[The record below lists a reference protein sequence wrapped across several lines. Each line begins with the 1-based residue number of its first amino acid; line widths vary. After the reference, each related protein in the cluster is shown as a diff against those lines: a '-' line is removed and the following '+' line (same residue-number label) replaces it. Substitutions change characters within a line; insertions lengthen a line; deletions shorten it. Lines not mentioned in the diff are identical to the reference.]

1 MGSLEIEP
9 SLLRVAI
16 VGTGIAGLTAGIAL
30 RKHPKIEVAL
40 YEKATE
46 LKEIG
51 ASITLGPNGLRTLQ
65 RLGLED
71 CISDQVGYRG
81 PNPISRFYRHWK
93 TNEIIGEDFYEDV
106 SEPLHYTAR
115 FHRGHLQQAL
125 LKHIPRDIIH
135 LKKKLVVATVD
146 HRDGVKMQFQDGT
159 TATADIL
166 IGADGIR
173 SGVRTAFVP
182 DFELEWSGHT
192 AFRGIF
198 DASLVKDIE
207 GVPLDSTHWWGPET
221 NFFATRLAQNRFTVQ
236 GGIYADPQDPV
247 AIAKFRDGG
256 HWDKQ
261 ADINLLREKYLDWN
275 PVVKAL
281 ANVTPDIRYYPNYFC
296 GSSLPTWIFGDR
308 VTLIGDAAHAHG
320 GAFATG
326 GSLAIDDAYALH
338 LALKSVFPETASQ
351 KPSSREILRAL
362 KLYEDTRRPHAVRL
376 LKVAHENNA
385 MKTKKIM
392 AETQETDEELR
403 ARAKRGSGTTW
414 LHEHDVV
421 KSFDEV
427 LAASSKN
434 T

>member
-1 MGSLEIEP
+1 M
-9 SLLRVAI
+9 AI
-16 VGTGIAGLTAGIAL
+16 VGTGIAGLTAAIAL
-30 RKHPKIEVAL
+30 RKHPNINVVL

-71 CISDQVGYRG
+71 CIRDDVAYRG

-93 TNEIIGEDFYEDV
+93 TNEIIGVDHYENV
-106 SEPLHYTAR
+106 SEHLHYTAR

-125 LKHIPRDIIH
+125 LKHIPREIIH
-135 LKKKLVVATVD
+135 LKKKLVAATAD
-146 HRDGVKMQFQDGT
+146 PQTGVKMEFQDGS
-159 TATADIL
+159 TATADVL

-198 DASLVKDIE
+198 PASLVKSIE

-221 NFFATRLAQNRFTVQ
+221 NFFATRLAQDLFTVQ
-236 GGIYADPQDPV
+236 GGIYADPKDPI
-247 AIAKFRDGG
+247 AIKKFRDGG
-256 HWDKQ
+256 KWDQ
-261 ADINLLREKYLDWN
+261 EANINLLREKYVHWN
-275 PVVKAL
+275 PIVKAL
-281 ANVTPDIRYYPNYFC
+281 ADITPDIRYYPNYFC

-326 GSLAIDDAYALH
+326 GSLAIDDAYALY
-338 LALKSVFPETASQ
+338 LAIMAMFPVNATQ
-351 KPSSREILRAL
+351 KPSPDEIWKAL
-362 KLYEDTRRPHAVRL
+362 KLYENTRRPHAVKL
-376 LKVAHENNA
+376 LKVVHENNE
-385 MKTKKIM
+385 MKTKKIL

-403 ARAKRGSGTTW
+403 ERARIGSGTTW

-421 KSFDEV
+421 KTFQEALV
-427 LAASSKN
+427 AFPEIN
-434 T
+434 V